1 MPYATQADMVT
12 RFGEEELA
20 QLTDRVNGEVIDASV
35 LTRAIEDA
43 ETEIN
48 GYLAKRYSLPLN
60 STPPI
65 LQRLACDVARYY
77 LHDDR
82 VTEQVRNR
90 YTDVVKLLRSIA
102 SGEVMLESASALAAN
117 PVGVNGATV
126 TAPSRPSVFKGHY

>member
-12 RFGEEELA
+12 RYGEEELA
-20 QLTDRVNGEVIDASV
+20 QLTDRVNGEVIDESV

-43 ETEIN
+43 ENEIN
-48 GYLAKRYSLPLN
+48 GYLAKRYNLPLT

-90 YTDVVKLLRSIA
+90 YTDVIRLLKSIA
-102 SGEVMLESASALAAN
+102 QGEVMLEGASALAAN
-117 PVGVNGATV
+117 QVSVNGAMV
-126 TAPSRPSVFKGHY
+126 TAPSRPTVFRRK